1 MRAVHSLR
9 LNLARA
15 CYARLRPRALV
26 RLARIALTGLMCGCA
41 TSAPPPPT
49 TFVPEHG
56 AGVQTVYRHGSA
68 YAALSNPRGPVLVT
82 LQPVMLSDRSF
93 VRLWLHVQNRQ
104 ARAFRIDPDDIYLER
119 RVRGSDDR
127 TRLEPE
133 TEDVLARL
141 EPGDRARAERGALVG
156 KPTIPPGESLQGAV
170 YFRSP
175 APELGRKAPA
185 EAAYAY
191 DLTLHLP
198 TPDGPK
204 QIVLRPV
211 PART

>member
-1 MRAVHSLR
+1 MRALHPL
-9 LNLARA
+9 
-15 CYARLRPRALV
+15 
-26 RLARIALTGLMCGCA
+26 RIALAALLCGCA

-49 TFVPEHG
+49 AFVPEHG
-56 AGVQTVYRHGSA
+56 AGVQTVYRNGSA

-82 LQPVMLSDRSF
+82 LQPVVLSDRSF

-141 EPGDRARAERGALVG
+141 DPRDRARAERGALVG
-156 KPTIPPGESLQGAV
+156 ETTIPPGESLQGAV

-175 APELGRKAPA
+175 APELGRRAPA